1 MVPRMLAWLAP
12 ERLGDSQGSR
22 TPEVSSPEMKQTP
35 SCLERQGT
43 PRAGSRV
50 TVRETGQE
58 REEHLTHDFLSCFR

>member
-1 MVPRMLAWLAP
+1 MLQRDLGAVRVPGLLESAV
-12 ERLGDSQGSR
+12 QK
-22 TPEVSSPEMKQTP
+22 TQTP

-50 TVRETGQE
+50 AVSETGRE